1 MNQLVQGIITPILTP
16 MYEDESINFDEL
28 RNQVNRLIAAGV
40 SGLFC
45 FGTNGESYI
54 ISEEEKYAVLSC
66 VIEETAGRVPVYAGT
81 GCPGTKDTIRMSLK
95 AKELGADV
103 LSIICPYFA
112 AANQQEIYN
121 HYAAVAKAV
130 DLPIVI
136 YNIPPRTGNAVA
148 PSTVGKLAH
157 EFSNIVGVK
166 DSSGNFLNMQQYIE
180 ATRDIENFSVL
191 SGNDALIFDNLVNG
205 GAGAIAGC
213 SNIYP
218 KTDVLSIICPYF
230 AAANQQEI
238 YNHYAAVAKA
248 VDLPIVIYNIPPRTG
263 NAVAPSTVGKLA
275 HEFSNIVGVK
285 DSSGNF
291 LNMQQYIEATRD
303 IENFSVLSGN
313 DALIFDNLVNGGAGA
328 IAGCSN
334 IYPKTICQIVE
345 KYKEGKLDEALALQ
359 RSLVSLRDTF
369 KYGNPNT
376 MIKYAT
382 QLLGY
387 PVGSCRAPFNS
398 ISGDGKEALRR
409 VLDEN
414 REKGME

>member
-1 MNQLVQGIITPILTP
+1 MNKLVQGIITPILTP

-28 RNQVNRLIAAGV
+28 RNQVERLIRAGV

-54 ISEEEKYAVLSC
+54 ISEEEKYAVLKV
-66 VIEETAGRVPVYAGT
+66 VIEQTAGRVPVYAGT

-121 HYAAVAKAV
+121 HYAAVAQAV
-130 DLPIVI
+130 DLPIVV
-136 YNIPPRTGNAVA
+136 YNIPARTGNAEA
-148 PSTVGKLAH
+148 PATIGKLAH
-157 EFSNIVGVK
+157 TFKNIVGVK

-180 ATRDIENFSVL
+180 ETRDLE
-191 SGNDALIFDNLVNG
+191 D
-205 GAGAIAGC
+205 
-213 SNIYP
+213 
-218 KTDVLSIICPYF
+218 
-230 AAANQQEI
+230 
-238 YNHYAAVAKA
+238 
-248 VDLPIVIYNIPPRTG
+248 
-263 NAVAPSTVGKLA
+263 
-275 HEFSNIVGVK
+275 
-285 DSSGNF
+285 
-291 LNMQQYIEATRD
+291 
-303 IENFSVLSGN
+303 FSVLSGN

-334 IYPKTICQIVE
+334 IYPKTICSIVSL
-345 KYKEGKLDEALALQ
+345 YREGKLQEALEVQ

-382 QLLGY
+382 KLMGY
-387 PVGSCRAPFNS
+387 PVGDCRSPFNS
-398 ISGDGKEALRR
+398 ISGDGKEALKK
-409 VLDEN
+409 VLEEN
-414 REKGME
+414 KAKGME